1 MVDAVPEVE
10 PAYLRLISVEL
21 EDVREDVS
29 EIKYDLKNDSV
40 GRRESVQYHTT
51 LEQRLTA
58 MQGDIYHLRTLIN
71 SSKAPWWTYVTV
83 FVAVGALLWSMF
95 GPVI

>member
-10 PAYLRLISVEL
+10 PAYLRLISVKL
-21 EDVREDVS
+21 ETVREDVS
-29 EIKYDLKNDSV
+29 EIKSDLRNETV
-40 GRRESVQYHTT
+40 GRKEWS
-51 LEQRLTA
+51 LSLSNLDQRLTS
-58 MQGDIYHLRTLIN
+58 MQGDIYHLRNLIN